1 MPGEGPRPDAAAM
14 ISATEEFWDFER
26 ASYDDELDA
35 WRERTAVAVPAIEA
49 LPGLSRPR
57 RQSRRLGLAQP
68 APRRPAAR
76 SPRQRTG
83 LRRHP
88 RGVPTI
94 AA

>member
-1 MPGEGPRPDAAAM
+1 MPAAASPPDAAAM

-35 WRERTAVAVPAIEA
+35 WRERTAAAVPA
-49 LPGLSRPR
+49 LLGLSRPR

-68 APRRPAAR
+68 APRRLTAR

-83 LRRHP
+83 LRRQP
-88 RGVPTI
+88 SRVPTI